1 MEINGNFEFEVMYH
15 KFSDLT
21 KITEELEWLM
31 NLETPLSYQLITSI
45 RIYELQNERCSVITP
60 TNNKQ
65 VNKIYTFHN
74 VKTYE
79 YG

>member
-1 MEINGNFEFEVMYH
+1 MKYEMEINGNFEFEVMYH

-45 RIYELQNERCSVITP
+45 RIYEL
-60 TNNKQ
+60 
-65 VNKIYTFHN
+65 
-74 VKTYE
+74 
-79 YG
+79 